1 MRNLL
6 LFIGAISFLSACN
19 SSEDPKENR
28 VEAPERADTTT
39 QITTQLTMP
48 TGLTFKKFKLKAENC
63 DMPFAEA
70 DDMEVDQDWCN
81 TREINGL
88 KVSMKDASIAQK
100 INILIE
106 KEITGSNRTLKQF
119 VAEIKNTSNEAG
131 ELEYLQDSYTCSLVD
146 TSNTFLSMSILFQYY
161 ALGAAHGQYGASVLN
176 VDLNTGNPIALKDLL
191 VDNYK
196 TALKSLAKRKFLS
209 QNGNDG
215 WWFLEGDQP
224 FELPEVFSIRRK
236 GITFYYQPYEIGPY
250 AAGAPEVFLSIKD
263 LGSLLKENPHL
274 K

>member
-1 MRNLL
+1 M
-6 LFIGAISFLSACN
+6 
-19 SSEDPKENR
+19 
-28 VEAPERADTTT
+28 
-39 QITTQLTMP
+39 
-48 TGLTFKKFKLKAENC
+48 
-63 DMPFAEA
+63 
-70 DDMEVDQDWCN
+70 
-81 TREINGL
+81 
-88 KVSMKDASIAQK
+88 
-100 INILIE
+100 LIE

-146 TSNTFLSMSILFQYY
+146 SSNTFLSMSILFQYY
-161 ALGAAHGQYGASVLN
+161 ALGAAHGQYGSSVLN

>member
-6 LFIGAISFLSACN
+6 LFIGVISFLSACN

-28 VEAPERADTTT
+28 VEAPESADTTT

-88 KVSMKDASIAQK
+88 KVSMKDAAVAQK

-146 TSNTFLSMSILFQYY
+146 SSNTFLSMSILFQYY
-161 ALGAAHGQYGASVLN
+161 ALGAAHGQYGASVIN